1 MQLQARCRAAA
12 LAASVPLRV
21 RAVAA
26 LAVPALLGLGAVAP
40 AQAQGLQI
48 DWKSGWVVKGGVT
61 RYAPDSRTDGIR
73 GIGIPPGA
81 DAKVGDATTAIFIV
95 EKTLTDNLSA
105 EFVIGVPP
113 RIEARATGSVA
124 FLGENVLSAK
134 NVAPTFFVNW
144 TFGDPAQRLR
154 PYIGLGVNYTRFAS
168 AKSKLAPDVE
178 LSDSVGA
185 AVNAGLS
192 YRLDDR
198 MGLFASIAR
207 IDVKSDLVAVSST
220 VLQTR
225 IDFRPTTYSLGVWYR
240 F

>member
-1 MQLQARCRAAA
+1 MRPRP
-12 LAASVPLRV
+12 S
-21 RAVAA
+21 
-26 LAVPALLGLGAVAP
+26 
-40 AQAQGLQI
+40 
-48 DWKSGWVVKGGVT
+48 S
-61 RYAPDSRTDGIR
+61 SSTDGIR

-168 AKSKLAPDVE
+168 AKSKLAPDGE

-185 AVNAGLS
+185 AVNAGVS
-192 YRLDDR
+192 YRFDDR